1 MSSRCP
7 HRTHRHPPLTLLG
20 AVLLL
25 PALLGVDVL
34 QSRNRA
40 TEAGN
45 AHFKAGKAEEAL
57 GEYDNAAAKVPADP
71 GVQFNR
77 GAALYSL
84 SRWDEAAEAFLRAT
98 EAKAQE
104 RKALAFYNLG
114 NSLYQAKKFKEA
126 AAAFKKSL
134 GYDPGDPKAKWNLEL
149 ALRKKADEDKKDDK
163 KDDKD
168 KNADKNKDDKKDQGK
183 EDKNKDKQA
192 KNDGQKNDKADDKKG
207 DNGDQKGDKSKPPE
221 DKPENKP
228 PEKPD
233 DKQAQQDPAK
243 EDQSKPPSQGQK
255 PPEKPQGAQG
265 QQGKPP
271 PDKDGKPGAD
281 SREVE
286 AILDNLERSPKSLE
300 QELAKLRAAH
310 RRPPAKDW

>member
-1 MSSRCP
+1 MTTTNRAP
-7 HRTHRHPPLTLLG
+7 RVLG
-20 AVLLL
+20 FLVLL

-40 TEAGN
+40 TEDGN

-57 GEYDNAAAKVPADP
+57 ADYDKAAAKLPNDP

-98 EAKAQE
+98 EAKVPA
-104 RKALAFYNLG
+104 RKATAFYNLG

-134 GYDPGDPKAKWNLEL
+134 AYDSADPRAKWNLEL
-149 ALRKKADEDKKDDK
+149 ALRKKADEE
-163 KDDKD
+163 
-168 KNADKNKDDKKDQGK
+168 KNQDKNKDSKDDKGQEKKDNK
-183 EDKNKDKQA
+183 DKDKQA
-192 KNDGQKNDKADDKKG
+192 QKDDKQDKDKG
-207 DNGDQKGDKSKPPE
+207 DNGKEKGDKPNSPKPNEPPQDKPPE
-221 DKPENKP
+221 N
-228 PEKPD
+228 

-243 EDQSKPPSQGQK
+243 EDPKQSPSQAQK
-255 PPEKPQGAQG
+255 PPEKPPEKPPGGQG
-265 QQGKPP
+265 QAQQP
-271 PDKDGKPGAD
+271 PDKDGKPTGD
-281 SREVE
+281 SREIE

-300 QELAKLRAAH
+300 QELARLRAAQ